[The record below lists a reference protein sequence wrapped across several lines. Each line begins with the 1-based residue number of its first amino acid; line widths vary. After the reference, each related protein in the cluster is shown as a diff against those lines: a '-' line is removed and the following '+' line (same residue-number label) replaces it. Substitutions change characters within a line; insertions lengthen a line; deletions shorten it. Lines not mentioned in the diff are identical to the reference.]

1 MRRHVLTAGR
11 LTGIRSTDADHDG
24 RTFAL
29 LTIANADGTES
40 DSVVASH
47 ATAQAIAVGGLLF
60 ADVEVC
66 LSRAGETTPADGER
80 ARYLA
85 ASADVARLE
94 RALATAE
101 SARDDWRREAD
112 HHASLG
118 SEYLRVM
125 ALLAVWADAA
135 RRGEFVAD
143 EPTSADIGDDVL
155 RELAVDVYAALRSL
169 DPQRPHGPAA
179 DAAPGADAAPM
190 RAGGRR

>member
-1 MRRHVLTAGR
+1 MSHVLDRGILATIHAFDGGGCVVLSRDGALADYTVTRGTAC
-11 LTGIRSTDADHDG
+11 
-24 RTFAL
+24 AL
-29 LTIANADGTES
+29 
-40 DSVVASH
+40 ASS
-47 ATAQAIAVGGLLF
+47 GLLG
-60 ADVEVC
+60 ADVEVT

-179 DAAPGADAAPM
+179 DAAPGADVVPM
-190 RAGGRR
+190 RAGGGR